1 MVHTKEGAMSNDV
14 LSLVCNRERLASL
27 RSLNLLDTPA
37 TEAFDRLAR
46 LAARIL
52 RAPVVFT
59 SLVDENRQFFK
70 SCLGLPEP
78 WASWREAPLSHSF
91 CQHVVAANQPL
102 VINDARIHPLLRTN
116 PAIRDLKIVA
126 YLGVPLT
133 MPDGQTIG
141 SFCVTDSVPRVW
153 SPMDIDTVRDFA
165 ASVMSEIELHA
176 LRSRLEARIAQQ
188 VAELDRSGL
197 RLDASHAEVRAGHK
211 RTEAALQE
219 NEQRLRLALRAG
231 QMGIYDWD
239 LMNDAIVWSEEHAH
253 LFGMKPG
260 DFDGRYQT
268 FAQRVHPDDLP
279 RIDRA
284 VEAAR
289 TGRRLFQEEFRIV
302 WPDGTLHWVAGQ
314 GRFFYDGDGR
324 ALRMTGVVRDI
335 DARKHMEI
343 ILSGEKRVL
352 EMTAE
357 GAALSE
363 ILEAIARHLEALSGD
378 TLCSILLL
386 DTDGVHLRHGA
397 APSLPQAYNR
407 AIAEVAIGPR
417 VGSCGTAAYRNQPV
431 IVTDIG
437 TDPLWTDY
445 RALALSHGL
454 RACWSMPIR
463 SGDGRVLGTFAL
475 YYRETRTPGPAD
487 FELIE
492 RSTHLAGIAIARKH
506 AEAALH
512 DLTHKLEH
520 RVAERTAE
528 LAETNAELEAFS
540 YTVSHDLR
548 APLRAVQGLAQ
559 ALQEDYAD
567 ALDIV
572 GRDYTQRLITAAE
585 RMDRLILDL
594 LAYSRLARAEITAE
608 AVDLGAVVQRAREQL
623 ATDIA
628 KCKATIKV
636 KKSLPTIVAHPATLL
651 QVVTNLIANAIKF
664 VAPGVRP
671 EVNIRSEQRGHGV
684 RLWVEDNGIGIEPE
698 HQERIFRVFER
709 LHGIENYPGT
719 GIGLAIIR
727 KGMERMNGTTGV
739 ESAFGQ
745 GSRFWIELPHDRS
758 NTHR

>member
-1 MVHTKEGAMSNDV
+1 MSNDV
-14 LSLVCNRERLASL
+14 LSVVCNRERLASL
-27 RSLNLLDTPA
+27 RALNLLDSPA

-52 RAPVVFT
+52 QAPVVFT

-70 SCLGLPEP
+70 SCFGLPEP
-78 WASWREAPLSHSF
+78 WASWRETPLSHSF
-91 CQHVVAANQPL
+91 CQHVVATNQPL
-102 VINDARIHPLLRTN
+102 IINDARIHPLLCTN
-116 PAIRDLKIVA
+116 PAIHDLKVVA

-133 MPDGQTIG
+133 LPDGQTIG

-153 SPMDIDTVRDFA
+153 SQMDIDTIRDFA
-165 ASVMSEIELHA
+165 VSVMSEIELHA
-176 LRSRLEARIAQQ
+176 LRGRLEARVTQQ
-188 VAELDRSGL
+188 AADLGRTYL
-197 RLDASHAEVRAGHK
+197 KLDASRAEVRVGHK
-211 RTEAALQE
+211 RTKAALQE

-253 LFGMKPG
+253 LFGMQPG

-289 TGRRLFQEEFRIV
+289 TGRQLFQEEFRIV

-314 GRFFYDGDGR
+314 GRCFYDDDGQ
-324 ALRMTGVVRDI
+324 ALRMTGVVRDT

-343 ILSGEKRVL
+343 MLSGEKRVL

-363 ILEAIARHLEALSGD
+363 ILEAIAHHFEALSSD

-397 APSLPQAYNR
+397 APSLPHAYNR
-407 AIAEVAIGPR
+407 AIAGVVIGPR
-417 VGSCGTAAYRNQPV
+417 VGSCGTAAYRNQSV

-454 RACWSMPIR
+454 QACWSMPIR

-475 YYRETRTPGPAD
+475 YYRETRAPGAAD

-506 AEAALH
+506 AETALH
-512 DLTHKLEH
+512 DLTHKLEQ
-520 RVAERTAE
+520 RVAERTTQ
-528 LAETNAELEAFS
+528 LVETNAELEAFS

-567 ALDIV
+567 ALDTV
-572 GRDYTQRLITAAE
+572 GRDYAQRLIAAAE
-585 RMDRLILDL
+585 RMDGLIQDL
-594 LAYSRLARAEITAE
+594 LAYSRLTRVDLTAE
-608 AVDLGAVVQRAREQL
+608 TVDLDADIRRACEQL
-623 ATDIA
+623 ATDIV

-636 KKSLPTIVAHPATLL
+636 QKSLPAVTAHPATLL

-671 EVNIRSEQRGHGV
+671 EINIRCEHRGHGV
-684 RLWVEDNGIGIEPE
+684 RLWVGDNGIGIEAE

-719 GIGLAIIR
+719 GIGLAIVR
-727 KGMERMNGTTGV
+727 KGVERMHGASGV
-739 ESAFGQ
+739 ESSPGQ
-745 GSRFWIELPHDRS
+745 GSRFWIELPADGS
-758 NTHR
+758 NHHR